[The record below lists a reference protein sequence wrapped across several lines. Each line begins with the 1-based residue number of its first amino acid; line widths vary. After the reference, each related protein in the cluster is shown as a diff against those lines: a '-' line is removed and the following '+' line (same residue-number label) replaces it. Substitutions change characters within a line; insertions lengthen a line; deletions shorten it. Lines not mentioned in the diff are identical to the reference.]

1 MGTTGKIDHWSSQ
14 FDKDQ
19 IPEIIRLILESWETF
34 RIPAK
39 LLEVP
44 ITRKFC
50 AHLRNNKDR
59 SKHFFRIEWESSEVD
74 DEGQETGRIDLKF
87 LQGWDERVYFS
98 IECKRLRVDRPSGF
112 KSLAGEYVTEGMYRY
127 FNGKY
132 ALGLDKGG
140 MIGYVMDGDIDQA
153 IQDVKEAIEHRRK
166 NLHLA
171 SDDTLRRSSFLSS
184 KRVKETLHNYGPEDH
199 FVIYHIF
206 LPISTALNNN

>member
-1 MGTTGKIDHWSSQ
+1 MATSGNIDPWARL
-14 FDKDQ
+14 FDQDQ
-19 IPEIIRLILESWETF
+19 ISEILKLMLESWKTF
-34 RIPAK
+34 IVPAK

-74 DEGQETGRIDLKF
+74 DKGQETGRIDLKF

-98 IECKRLRVDRPSGF
+98 IECKRLRVNLPSGF
-112 KSLAGEYVTEGMYRY
+112 KSLAGEYVREGMSRY

-140 MIGYVMDGDIDQA
+140 MIGYVMDGD
-153 IQDVKEAIEHRRK
+153 VNEAIRDVRKAIEKHRTSLHMESND
-166 NLHLA
+166 NLRC
-171 SDDTLRRSSFLSS
+171 SPCISS

-206 LPISTALNNN
+206 LPISTILNNN